1 MVSASPKLAAVS
13 SAAAIPGPRP
23 AANRS
28 QARETALDDLTH
40 PRLGQVAPMQYHW
53 PRRASPGVVRDAD
66 VPRAA
71 SIPEPVDTSG
81 AAYLGDRS
89 RRLRPRSRCCRHRAV
104 CFTPCLTGSSLAAAL
119 TGAAAGAPLAA
130 IACAPPEARR
140 AESPPT
146 ASFAAGTPR
155 RGRQETPS
163 HVQALATV
171 SGLR

>member
-1 MVSASPKLAAVS
+1 MPQRSLGHAQLQTAARLERRPWTISRIRVSVKSRRCSTTGPGERRQASS
-13 SAAAIPGPRP
+13 
-23 AANRS
+23 
-28 QARETALDDLTH
+28 ETQMFH
-40 PRLGQVAPMQYHW
+40 APHQSLS
-53 PRRASPGVVRDAD
+53 RF
-66 VPRAA
+66 
-71 SIPEPVDTSG
+71 DTSG